1 VNRELRSQSPNTSAN
16 FHAVTIAWDKGPLW
30 VHEIKHDGLRVVA
43 SLARRAN
50 GCDSTAGLAMTSLRI
65 LHPRN
70 AESADQAAED
80 DCPVAERV
88 AETP

>member
-43 SLARRAN
+43 RKEGKRV
-50 GCDSTAGLAMTSLRI
+50 DSTAGLAMTSLRI
-65 LHPRN
+65 LHPQN